1 MGMIKINNIIY
12 GSNNSADIIY
22 KETTV
27 EEKLDTIPIFD
38 INDNGAVVVESDV
51 LTYGH
56 IVDNLNSTESNKI
69 LSAKQGKI
77 LNEKID
83 NIDFSPLE
91 EDIANNTESIN
102 LLNTKV
108 DENNTKIENNLSLI
122 FNNWLN
128 DCDVIE
134 KIEEH
139 VAIEGA
145 GGTFMLAFGS
155 NITNAPTEGLE
166 WFIVLYKAARILAW
180 RDDCL
185 FTNARNGASDN
196 YMGWKRYVSE
206 DIMNNAINAIKNFI
220 HKSVENYEDYWK
232 LEMSATC
239 SNTLEAFKASKPHRT
254 VWIHDSATSV
264 TMNMADSYTAKCT
277 TNVYVDSDKN
287 LTFTVTTD
295 DESSIFVN
303 KTLIASLAT
312 CTATSVTLPLKQGWN
327 EIIVIYTEG
336 SGADGWLFS
345 PKLSAHS
352 DILRMNACIDYI

>member
-1 MGMIKINNIIY
+1 M
-12 GSNNSADIIY
+12 
-22 KETTV
+22 ETTDGSTSNRDEHHGKNGV
-27 EEKLDTIPIFD
+27 SIVLCAKALPHLGQFGRLHIEHHQNAHRHKQKSRGKERIDAT
-38 INDNGAVVVESDV
+38 DNFIHRHQCSQ
-51 LTYGH
+51 Y
-56 IVDNLNSTESNKI
+56 I
-69 LSAKQGKI
+69 
-77 LNEKID
+77 
-83 NIDFSPLE
+83 
-91 EDIANNTESIN
+91 
-102 LLNTKV
+102 V

-206 DIMNNAINAIKNFI
+206 DLMNNEINAIKNFI

-254 VWIHDSATSV
+254 VWIHDSITSV
-264 TMNMADSYTAKCT
+264 SMNMTDSYTAKCT

-295 DESSIFVN
+295 DASSIFVN

-345 PKLSAHS
+345 PKLSEHS